1 MKDKRLYSPK
11 YIRELLDRYGFAFSK
26 QLGQNFLIDGNIV
39 RNIVKKAGINKD
51 DYVLEIGPGIGT
63 LTEELALHS
72 KKVVAVEIDKS
83 LLPILDETLA
93 EYDNVEIVHGDILK
107 VDIEKLIDE
116 RLGGG
121 PVKVVAN
128 LPYYVTTPII
138 AMLIEKDLNI
148 DSITVMIQKE
158 VADRVAAEPG
168 TKQYGSLTVFVN
180 FYCHVETLLSV
191 PKTVFMPRPKVDSA
205 VIKLDL
211 KKTID
216 DVDKKLFFKVVRTA
230 FNQRRKTILNSL
242 TSAQLHVDK
251 EMVKQILEEC
261 NIPLNERAE
270 NLKIEDFIK
279 ISKRLTS
286 LNIY

>member
-1 MKDKRLYSPK
+1 M
-11 YIRELLDRYGFAFSK
+11 
-26 QLGQNFLIDGNIV
+26 
-39 RNIVKKAGINKD
+39 
-51 DYVLEIGPGIGT
+51 LEIGPGIGT

-168 TKQYGSLTVFVN
+168 TKQYGSLTV
-180 FYCHVETLLSV
+180 L
-191 PKTVFMPRPKVDSA
+191 
-205 VIKLDL
+205 
-211 KKTID
+211 
-216 DVDKKLFFKVVRTA
+216 
-230 FNQRRKTILNSL
+230 
-242 TSAQLHVDK
+242 
-251 EMVKQILEEC
+251 
-261 NIPLNERAE
+261 
-270 NLKIEDFIK
+270 
-279 ISKRLTS
+279 
-286 LNIY
+286 